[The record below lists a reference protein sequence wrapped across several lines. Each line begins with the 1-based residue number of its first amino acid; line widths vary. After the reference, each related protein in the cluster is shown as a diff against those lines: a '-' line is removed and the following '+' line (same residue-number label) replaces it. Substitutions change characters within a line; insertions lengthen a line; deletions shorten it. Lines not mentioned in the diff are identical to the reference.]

1 MMKSINLIIIKI
13 AKQPELRILEAT
25 LSSIKQIV
33 LRQTG
38 IINHILCVGC
48 KEAKLKL
55 SRLNTRGRN
64 ALACAL
70 LHVGVD
76 ECEGIGTHSDS
87 TKTCQH
93 TQCSSHTPPE
103 STYRENAHVQL
114 RQQLLGEKTKWW
126 IELLLPFR
134 NHQQM
139 STKVKVA
146 TEQLKSQFNWMRLQY
161 NKFAYIFAKYWL
173 AWWWSFT
180 CYCCYLLPHFMVWNT
195 VEFYEGA
202 CFHWCWWIWSKCF

>member
-1 MMKSINLIIIKI
+1 MISGSYTTFLVAICGKK
-13 AKQPELRILEAT
+13 KTHPQ
-25 LSSIKQIV
+25 
-33 LRQTG
+33 
-38 IINHILCVGC
+38 
-48 KEAKLKL
+48 KLKL

-114 RQQLLGEKTKWW
+114 RQQLLGEKTKW
-126 IELLLPFR
+126 
-134 NHQQM
+134 
-139 STKVKVA
+139 
-146 TEQLKSQFNWMRLQY
+146 
-161 NKFAYIFAKYWL
+161 
-173 AWWWSFT
+173 
-180 CYCCYLLPHFMVWNT
+180 
-195 VEFYEGA
+195 
-202 CFHWCWWIWSKCF
+202 